1 MHTETFLGSEI
12 IEIYKQINFRYPNGV
27 NYISTKQL
35 IDGNKIR
42 YAISFKPI
50 AEKNDIANAPKHKV
64 IPTDESSQEFLETLN
79 ELEQELVRLEELV
92 NENKTQET
100 CIKKI
105 KRELIKK
112 GINKKW
118 LEEILGKLNACDIK
132 EDKNL
137 ILNFILDEIEAT
149 FTFANNVNKKP
160 NILMMV
166 GPTGVGKTTS
176 VAKIALKFKDDIQND
191 RVAFVN
197 LDHNRVAA
205 SEQLRSYASL
215 FDIDYADLHEESE
228 FTWQLSKFNDKEIVF
243 VDTGGISPFDIKK
256 LLDTV
261 SFITEASQYD
271 IKIALVLPA
280 TLKKEDL
287 ESMHENFS
295 FLGLDYLILTK
306 FDETASITELA
317 DFLIACDIPMYYFS
331 VGQDI
336 HNNLIAA
343 SSEYLR
349 EKLMKEW
356 QKIEC

>member
-12 IEIYKQINFRYPNGV
+12 IEIYKQINAKYPNGV

-35 IDGNKIR
+35 IDGNKVR
-42 YAISFKPI
+42 YAISFLPI
-50 AEKNDIANAPKHKV
+50 VEKNENISVSHHKV
-64 IPTDESSQEFLETLN
+64 QPTDESSREFLNTLR
-79 ELEQELVRLEELV
+79 ELEYELARLEELANASKEKGSCV
-92 NENKTQET
+92 
-100 CIKKI
+100 KKI
-105 KRELIKK
+105 KIELVKK
-112 GINKKW
+112 GINEKW
-118 LEEILGKLNACDIK
+118 LDAILDKPTLDAIG
-132 EDKNL
+132 EDKDL

-149 FTFANNVNKKP
+149 FTFVNNVNKKP

-176 VAKIALKFKDDIQND
+176 VAKMALKFKDDIQND
-191 RVAFVN
+191 KVAFVN

-215 FDIDYADLHEESE
+215 FGVDYADLHEESE
-228 FTWQLSKFNDKEIVF
+228 FAWQLSEFNDKEIVF

-261 SFITEASQYD
+261 SFISQASEYE
-271 IKIALVLPA
+271 IKIALVLSA

-287 ESMHENFS
+287 ESMYENFS
-295 FLGLDYLILTK
+295 FLSPDYLILTK
-306 FDETASITELA
+306 FDETASITGLA
-317 DFLIACDIPMYYFS
+317 DFLIACDTPMYYFS
-331 VGQDI
+331 VGQDV
-336 HNNLIAA
+336 HNNLIPA

>member
-1 MHTETFLGSEI
+1 M
-12 IEIYKQINFRYPNGV
+12 
-27 NYISTKQL
+27 
-35 IDGNKIR
+35 
-42 YAISFKPI
+42 
-50 AEKNDIANAPKHKV
+50 
-64 IPTDESSQEFLETLN
+64 
-79 ELEQELVRLEELV
+79 
-92 NENKTQET
+92 
-100 CIKKI
+100 
-105 KRELIKK
+105 IKK
-112 GINKKW
+112 GINEKW
-118 LEEILGKLNACDIK
+118 LEETLDKIDKIEAK

-137 ILNFILDEIEAT
+137 ILNFILDEIEAN
-149 FTFANNVNKKP
+149 FTFVEDIYKKP
-160 NILMMV
+160 KILMMV

-176 VAKIALKFKDDIQND
+176 VAKIALKFKDNIQND
-191 RVAFVN
+191 RAAFVN

-215 FDIDYADLHEESE
+215 FDIDYADLYEESE
-228 FTWQLSKFNDKEIVF
+228 FAWQLSEFNDKEIVF

-261 SFITEASQYD
+261 SFITQVLQYD
-271 IKIALVLPA
+271 IKIALVLPV

-287 ESMHENFS
+287 KSMYENFS
-295 FLGLDYLILTK
+295 FLSLDYLILTK
-306 FDETASITELA
+306 FDETASITGLA

-336 HNNLIAA
+336 HNSLIPA

>member
-12 IEIYKQINFRYPNGV
+12 IEIYKQINAKYPNGV
-27 NYISTKQL
+27 DYISTKQL
-35 IDGNKIR
+35 IDGSKIR

-50 AEKNDIANAPKHKV
+50 VQPSDIVDTYSHKV
-64 IPTDESSQEFLETLN
+64 LPTDESSKEFLN
-79 ELEQELVRLEELV
+79 RIKQLEQELARLEELS
-92 NENKTQET
+92 NESKAEET

-105 KRELIKK
+105 KRVLVKK
-112 GINKKW
+112 GINEKW
-118 LEEILGKLNACDIK
+118 LDGILGKPTLDAIR

-137 ILNFILDEIEAT
+137 ILNFILDEIDAT

-191 RVAFVN
+191 RVAFIN

-228 FTWQLSKFNDKEIVF
+228 FAWQLSEFNDKEIVF
-243 VDTGGISPFDIKK
+243 VDTGGISPYDVKK

-261 SFITEASQYD
+261 SFISQVSEYE
-271 IKIALVLPA
+271 IKIALVLSA

-295 FLGLDYLILTK
+295 FLSPDYLILTK
-306 FDETASITELA
+306 FDETASITGLA
-317 DFLIACDIPMYYFS
+317 DFLIACDTPMYYFS
-331 VGQDI
+331 AGQDI
-336 HNNLIAA
+336 HNNIIPA
-343 SSEYLR
+343 SSEFLR
-349 EKLMKEW
+349 DRLMKEW